1 MTTIEAFTTE
11 HAARATRVSARR
23 IRYWDT
29 RGILSPSLSKTLGR
43 RTRYNRLYTFEDLVG
58 LKAIAE
64 LRDCHDVPLQQLR
77 NIGSWLNGRYDRPWS
92 SLRFHV
98 IGSGRQAE
106 VLFRDPDEGMLVS
119 ATRRGQASFQ
129 YELEPIAREIAE
141 NVIRLRQRSADQ
153 LGKIRQHRY
162 VISNAPVLDGTR
174 IPTAAVWDFHQAG
187 YSDED
192 ILREYPR
199 LTPVDIQSAIRFE
212 EERRIA

>member
-11 HAARATRVSARR
+11 HAARATKVSVYR
-23 IRYWDT
+23 IRYWDSK
-29 RGILSPSLSKTLGR
+29 RVLSPSLLKTQR
-43 RTRYNRLYTFEDLVG
+43 KRAKYNRLYTFEDLVG

-64 LRDCHDVPLQQLR
+64 LRDSYNVPLQQLR
-77 NIGSWLNGRYDRPWS
+77 NIGSWLNSRYDRPWS

-98 IGSGRQAE
+98 IGSGRHAE

-129 YELEPIAREIAE
+129 YDLEPIAREIAE
-141 NVIRLRQRSADQ
+141 NVIQLRQRTVDQ
-153 LGKIRQHRY
+153 VGKIRQHRD

-187 YSDED
+187 YSVEEIID
-192 ILREYPR
+192 EYPR